1 MYDND
6 RDKNDK
12 LITFKVPG
20 GMEEEMIKLVKEG
33 DYDNRSE
40 FIRKAVEGLLHREV

>member
-20 GMEEEMIKLVKEG
+20 GMEEEMINYPFLMRFLT
-33 DYDNRSE
+33 NIE
-40 FIRKAVEGLLHREV
+40 FDLY